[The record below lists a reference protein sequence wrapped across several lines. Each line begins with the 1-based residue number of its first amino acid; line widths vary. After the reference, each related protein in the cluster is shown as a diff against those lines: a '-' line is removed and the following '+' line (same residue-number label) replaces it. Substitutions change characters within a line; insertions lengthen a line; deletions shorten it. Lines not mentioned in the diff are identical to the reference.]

1 MSNIQSLPLRSWIS
15 IYGQEGNYWN
25 FVKETD
31 FQRVLQDYEKY
42 RDLYFAMRDIDSVC
56 VEKVKKLE
64 AENKQLKDLLSDISS
79 WMLDNDYDCER
90 EKNKAAFNTYDCLL
104 GDIRR
109 GTIFMKNSS

>member
-1 MSNIQSLPLRSWIS
+1 MNLKRDKMSNIQSLPLRSWIS

-56 VEKVKKLE
+56 VEKVEKLE
-64 AENKQLKDLLSDISS
+64 AENKQLKDLLSDISN
-79 WMLDNDYDCER
+79 WMLDNDYDCGQNGSR
-90 EKNKAAFNTYDCLL
+90 LYDYITKILEQ
-104 GDIRR
+104 
-109 GTIFMKNSS
+109 K